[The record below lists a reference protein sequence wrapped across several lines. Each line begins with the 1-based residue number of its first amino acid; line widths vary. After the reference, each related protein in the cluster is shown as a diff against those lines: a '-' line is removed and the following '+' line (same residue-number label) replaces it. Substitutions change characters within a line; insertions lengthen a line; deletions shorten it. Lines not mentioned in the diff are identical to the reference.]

1 MRLEEFRDE
10 AIGEIISRKNN
21 TRKSERTARK
31 TQKRKKKEHERRANK
46 NGDEKELGGRRAEDF
61 RSGL

>member
-10 AIGEIISRKNN
+10 AIREIISRKNN
-21 TRKSERTARK
+21 TRKSERTARE